1 MGKVGLLFEVAGLL
15 AGFVAIA
22 FYAIS
27 INKDSKSNAKTAD
40 FLLVAQAFFVT
51 ISTAV
56 LIYALATGYFKMEYV
71 AQYTDSALPMIY
83 KLSAWWA
90 GQAGSLYFWG
100 WLVSVFALIELYRLR
115 NYSVKYKS
123 SVLLT
128 MAITATFFYILTTF
142 VAKPFKELNFF
153 PADGMGMN
161 PLLQNPG
168 MLYHPPTL
176 YVGFA
181 GFTVA
186 LGHAVAAFFTK
197 DKTDFWLKDTR
208 KWSIITWIFLTVG
221 IVLGGQWAYVELGW
235 GGYWAWDPVEN
246 ASLLPWFT
254 GTAFLHSAVM
264 FEKRRKLKIWTYI
277 LILITFELC
286 IFATF
291 LTRSGIID
299 SVHSFGKSSLGAFF
313 LWFIILT
320 SAVFLYL
327 LFKNKNNLKDEG
339 EFSISSKEGLFYV
352 TNWLFVGI
360 MAVVLFGTTLPIFSQ
375 LFMGS
380 KLSVGIPYYNKVS
393 TPFFMAI
400 LILSGICPLVPYT
413 KTKKIFNIKNVWL
426 SIPPTVIFGVL
437 VFLKNL
443 RSIIPNIGLILA
455 IFALIYLILLFRKEL
470 WLSFIFMVIATVG
483 IYAYG
488 YTKIIPLILFAF
500 TSFSL
505 FTIVLQFYRGIRQ
518 SGIKIIG
525 KNRRLYGGLVI
536 HLGVMIMAYG
546 VIASSFYNVKFGQVV
561 SPGDTISFSDYNLKV
576 GNLEVR
582 ERENYV
588 SVYAPVD
595 VHKDGKYLVT
605 MTPERR
611 FYRNHEEAF
620 AEVAIY
626 TKPYGDLYLIL
637 ASYSKP
643 DNVIGIQAIFEPFIV
658 WIWVGCGLM
667 VIGGL
672 YAISYRRIPE

>member
-15 AGFVAIA
+15 AGFVAIV

-40 FLLVAQAFFVT
+40 FLLLAQAFFVT
-51 ISTAV
+51 VSTAV

-142 VAKPFKELNFF
+142 VANPFRELNFF

-186 LGHAVAAFFTK
+186 FGHAVAAFFTK

-264 FEKRRKLKIWTYI
+264 FEKRRKLKIWAYV

-286 IFATF
+286 IFGTF

-299 SVHSFGKSSLGAFF
+299 SVHSFGRSSLGGFF
-313 LWFIILT
+313 LWFIFLT
-320 SAVFLYL
+320 SAAFLYL

-339 EFSISSKEGLFYV
+339 EFTISSKEGLFYV

-400 LILSGICPLVPYT
+400 LILSGICPLVPYA
-413 KTKKIFNIKNVWL
+413 KNRFKESLRALWP
-426 SIPPTVIFGVL
+426 SL
-437 VFLKNL
+437 V
-443 RSIIPNIGLILA
+443 
-455 IFALIYLILLFRKEL
+455 
-470 WLSFIFMVIATVG
+470 FMVIATAV

-488 YTKIIPLILFAF
+488 YTKIVPLILFAF

-643 DNVIGIQAIFEPFIV
+643 DNVIGIQAVFEPFIV

>member
-1 MGKVGLLFEVAGLL
+1 MGKMGVLFEVAGLL

-40 FLLVAQAFFVT
+40 FLLLAQAFFVT

-71 AQYTDSALPMIY
+71 AQYTDRALPMIY

-128 MAITATFFYILTTF
+128 MATTATFFYILTTF
-142 VAKPFKELNFF
+142 IASPFKELDFF
-153 PADGMGMN
+153 PIDGMGMN

-186 LGHAVAAFFTK
+186 LGHAVAAFFTR

-286 IFATF
+286 IFGTF

-299 SVHSFGKSSLGAFF
+299 SVHSFGRSSLGGFF
-313 LWFIILT
+313 LWFIALT
-320 SAVFLYL
+320 SAAFLYL

-339 EFSISSKEGLFYV
+339 EFSISSKEGLFFV

-413 KTKKIFNIKNVWL
+413 KN
-426 SIPPTVIFGVL
+426 G
-437 VFLKNL
+437 LKESF
-443 RSIIPNIGLILA
+443 R
-455 IFALIYLILLFRKEL
+455 ALWPSL
-470 WLSFIFMVIATVG
+470 IFMVIATAG

-505 FTIVLQFYRGIRQ
+505 FTIILQFFRGIRQ

-525 KNRRLYGGLVI
+525 QNRRLYGGLII

-546 VIASSFYNVKFGQVV
+546 VIASSFYNENFGKVV
-561 SPGDTISFSDYNLKV
+561 SPGATISFSDYDLKV
-576 GNLEVR
+576 GSLQVR

-588 SVYAPVD
+588 SVYVPVD

-611 FYRNHEEAF
+611 FYRNNEEAF

-643 DNVIGIQAIFEPFIV
+643 DNVIGIQAVFEPFIV

-672 YAISYRRIPE
+672 YAISYRRTIE